1 MPSETIARPAA
12 RAVGLTAVAMLAFAA
27 NSILCRL
34 ALAQGLVDP
43 ASFTLVRIAS
53 GAFALWLILAL
64 KRQVRSVHGSWAG
77 ALALFVYASAFSFA
91 YTALPAGTGALLL
104 FGAVQ
109 VTMVA
114 TALVRGER
122 LTLPQWFGFALALT
136 GLAALLSP
144 GAAAPPITGAGLM
157 IASGA
162 AWGAYSLLGR
172 GAVDPL
178 ALTAGNFMRAL
189 PLAVVAMAM
198 AAAMMLG
205 PKVEAMG
212 LVYAVMS
219 GALAS
224 GLGYWIWYAALRG
237 LSPVQGASV
246 QLSVPV
252 LTALVGTIALGEAV
266 TTRLSLC
273 SITILGGIALVIVG
287 RPNTRHCS
295 SVATTEDA
303 KRT

>member
-1 MPSETIARPAA
+1 MSDERATPSGTIARPAA
-12 RAVGLTAVAMLAFAA
+12 SAIGLTAVAMLAFAA

-34 ALAQGLVDP
+34 ALAQGLIDP
-43 ASFTLVRIAS
+43 TSFTLVRIAS

-77 ALALFVYASAFSFA
+77 ALALFVYAGAFSFA
-91 YTALPAGTGALLL
+91 YIALPAGTGALLL

-109 VTMVA
+109 VTMVT

-122 LTLPQWFGFALALT
+122 LTLPQWFGFALALA
-136 GLAALLSP
+136 GLTALLSP
-144 GAAAPPITGAGLM
+144 GAGAPPITGAGLM
-157 IASGA
+157 IASGV

-172 GAVDPL
+172 GTVDPL
-178 ALTAGNFMRAL
+178 ASTAGNFIRAL
-189 PLAVVAMAM
+189 PLAAVAM

-205 PKVEAMG
+205 PKVEVMG
-212 LVYAVMS
+212 FVYAVMS
-219 GALAS
+219 GAVAS

-252 LTALVGTIALGEAV
+252 ITALAGAIALGEPI

-273 SITILGGIALVIVG
+273 SITILGGIALVIVT
-287 RPNTRHCS
+287 RPNARR
-295 SVATTEDA
+295 VAA
-303 KRT
+303 R